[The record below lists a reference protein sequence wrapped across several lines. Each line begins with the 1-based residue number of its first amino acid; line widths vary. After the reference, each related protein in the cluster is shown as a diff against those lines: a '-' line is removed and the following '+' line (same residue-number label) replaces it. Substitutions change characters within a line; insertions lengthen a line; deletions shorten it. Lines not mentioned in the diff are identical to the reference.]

1 VPKKK
6 PKKKLAGGKKLGKQ
20 VTLTVR
26 GDRNPD
32 NQARS
37 F

>member
-1 VPKKK
+1 MPKKK
-6 PKKKLAGGKKLGKQ
+6 PKKKLAGAKKLSKQ

-32 NQARS
+32 NQGRS